1 MVVKY
6 FSDSSPP
13 AVTPR
18 LGAPSRRLTAWKAI
32 ATAVAIE
39 PPRRLKRQRAGT
51 PTRYPLAP
59 WSTEEDRRATIRALR
74 RAFIPRPQGLHK
86 ATYRRLLREHDRIL
100 VELDRLPH
108 LQTWAIVRKRVQ
120 TQLLHRLHRVRGR
133 LGLRVPRPT
142 PRPWYRTGAAA
153 AFVGVSSK
161 TLLRWTARGRV
172 RCERSPWGHR
182 QRRYRHSDLVA
193 LVKDVRI

>member
-1 MVVKY
+1 MGVKY
-6 FSDSSPP
+6 FSDRSRSAFTRQP
-13 AVTPR
+13 
-18 LGAPSRRLTAWKAI
+18 GAPSRGLTAWKAI
-32 ATAVAIE
+32 ATAIPIE
-39 PPRRLKRQRAGT
+39 PPRRLKRKRAGAPVRNALT
-51 PTRYPLAP
+51 P
-59 WSTEEDRRATIRALR
+59 WSTEDDRRGTIRALR
-74 RAFIPRPQGLHK
+74 RGFIPRPQGLHK

-100 VELDRLPH
+100 AELDRLP
-108 LQTWAIVRKRVQ
+108 LRQTWAVVRQRVQ
-120 TQLLHRLHRVRGR
+120 TQLLHRLHRIRHH

>member
-1 MVVKY
+1 MVVEH
-6 FSDSSPP
+6 FNDRSRSAFTRQP
-13 AVTPR
+13 
-18 LGAPSRRLTAWKAI
+18 GAPSRRLTAWKRSAAAI
-32 ATAVAIE
+32 AIG
-39 PPRRLKRQRAGT
+39 PPRRLKTKRAGAPVSDALT
-51 PTRYPLAP
+51 P
-59 WSTEEDRRATIRALR
+59 WSTEDDRRGTIRALR
-74 RAFIPRPQGLHK
+74 RAFIPRPQGVHK
-86 ATYRRLLREHDRIL
+86 ATYQRLLREHDRIL
-100 VELDRLPH
+100 VELDRLP
-108 LQTWAIVRKRVQ
+108 LRQTWAIVRKRVQ

-142 PRPWYRTGAAA
+142 PRKWYRTGAAA